1 MNSYYKGLITEYI
14 SIIILILK
22 GYRILGRR
30 YKTHYG
36 EIDILTKKG
45 KSIIAVE
52 IKARHNGELTTEYVS
67 KRQLTRIK
75 NSLNFF
81 IFNNKRYIDFNINI
95 EIIVFTSYIK
105 FKHFRNLELWIKKL

>member
-14 SIIILILK
+14 SIIILFFK
-22 GYRILGRR
+22 GYRILEKR
-30 YKTHYG
+30 YKTRYG

-45 KSIIAVE
+45 KSIIAIE

-67 KRQLTRIK
+67 KKQIERIK

-81 IFNNKRYIDFNINI
+81 ISKNEKYIDFNINI
-95 EIIVFTSYIK
+95 EIIVFTSYFK
-105 FKHFRNLELWIKKL
+105 FKHFKNLEL